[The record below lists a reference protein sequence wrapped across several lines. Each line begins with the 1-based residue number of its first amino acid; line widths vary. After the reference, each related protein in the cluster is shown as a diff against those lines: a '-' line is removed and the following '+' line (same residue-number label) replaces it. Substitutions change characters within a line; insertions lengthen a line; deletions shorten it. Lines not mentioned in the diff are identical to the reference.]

1 MRRSLALFAL
11 VLTACYSPGLP
22 RVSDPTR
29 LSLAGIAIESPCNDL
44 APRFGGGFESEDAE
58 SWYGSWNL
66 TDGRSVAVVCAE
78 TGGLEV
84 GWVEAVVVC
93 DERVGSKETAARL
106 PAAKLGGVRLG
117 ERAAVV
123 EGRLGVSPS
132 RRSGEGNLYPY
143 PGRADGVEIWHYPV
157 TTAEA
162 ECPHF
167 ASVVFRDGRVVGL
180 GIWRSD
186 C

>member
-1 MRRSLALFAL
+1 MRLSLALFAL
-11 VLTACYSPGLP
+11 AFTACYSPGLP

-29 LSLAGIAIESPCNDL
+29 LSLAGISIESPCRDL
-44 APRFGGGFESEDAE
+44 VPRFGGGFEPEDTE
-58 SWYGSWNL
+58 GWYGSWNL

-78 TGGLEV
+78 TGGFEA

-93 DERVGSKETAARL
+93 DERVGSKETASRL